1 MGRSRR
7 QLTIII
13 SNRPT
18 AAARNILSFRLLTGY
33 KMKTTH
39 AILLKIT
46 SAIITFYLLYLIIS
60 VFIYNDYL
68 NSLIPNWHTAIY
80 TMSGALRITLLF
92 GFSAVVSYTLFTL
105 IFRFLTFLWLK
116 AYPVKKK

>member
-1 MGRSRR
+1 
-7 QLTIII
+7 
-13 SNRPT
+13 
-18 AAARNILSFRLLTGY
+18 
-33 KMKTTH
+33 MKTTH

-46 SAIITFYLLYLIIS
+46 AAIITFYLLYLIVS

-68 NSLIPNWHTAIY
+68 NSLIPNWHKAIY

-92 GFSAVVSYTLFTL
+92 GFSAVVSYALFTL
-105 IFRFLTFLWLK
+105 ICRFLTFLWLK